1 VKDIVGLQP
10 EVQEFVHVRLV
21 GLAPLV
27 VLTTPA
33 KLAHSNSGGPWSKI
47 ALNRVCTA

>member
-27 VLTTPA
+27 VA
-33 KLAHSNSGGPWSKI
+33 DDAREVGAFK
-47 ALNRVCTA
+47 